1 MNIDRC
7 KSWFWPICLSLFLIG
22 CSDGGGS
29 DSYHAPSV
37 PGTPNEPDKPA
48 IEPPKHEEPAA
59 KPVVTIDTLER
70 DGLLPLLDRTDSMAG
85 VDTDGNGVRD
95 DIETWIV
102 HLPLS
107 GAQKKALLQ
116 LAAALQKTLFV
127 DVDDEPA
134 LREVAAELTA
144 AVSCAV
150 DRKANRLNGQ
160 SLVAEVRNRTANTEI
175 RARAYIRY
183 TQALDGFVFKSPD
196 GSGCHDD

>member
-1 MNIDRC
+1 MNLDLC
-7 KSWFWPICLSLFLIG
+7 KSWFWPLCLSLFLMG

-29 DSYHAPSV
+29 DSFNGPER
-37 PGTPNEPDKPA
+37 PEKPVTDQ
-48 IEPPKHEEPAA
+48 PKHEEPGVQPA
-59 KPVVTIDTLER
+59 VTIDTLER
-70 DGLLPLLDRTDSMAG
+70 DGLLPLLDRTGTMHG
-85 VDTDGNGVRD
+85 VDTEGNGVRD
-95 DIETWIV
+95 DIEAWIV

-107 GAQKKALLQ
+107 DSQKKSLHQ
-116 LAAALQKTLFV
+116 VAAALQKTLLV
-127 DVDDEPA
+127 DVNDEPA

-160 SLVAEVRNRTANTEI
+160 SLVAEVRNRTANTEM

-196 GSGCHDD
+196 GSGCGDD